1 MSEVFSDNWKALA
14 ADPELA
20 RARSRLSMHE
30 LRLIMRH
37 GGIEHRQEI
46 ERLRGTLSYLKTQAE
61 NGTLHPQVVIQN
73 VSAAL
78 GEK

>member
-1 MSEVFSDNWKALA
+1 
-14 ADPELA
+14 
-20 RARSRLSMHE
+20 MHE
-30 LRLIMRH
+30 LLLIMRH

-46 ERLRGTLSYLKTQAE
+46 ERLRDTLSYLKKQAE

-73 VSAAL
+73 ARAAL